1 MLNPCFAKI
10 QQYSSFHTISMKKT
24 LFLQK
29 RNAQQMFDFLDKT
42 LLKWLTNP
50 NVLSQKTTNIIYYS
64 ILIIAVFGISF
75 LLLVISKK
83 LFKRWGKKLA
93 DRTSNTFDD
102 ELYNNNFF
110 TKLSLLI
117 PLTFCNIFIKLIS
130 SNYSINL
137 GFFNS
142 LIKALYVIAFL
153 LLIFTLLDVWNF
165 SYKNKN
171 FESGRS
177 ITNIVQAIKI
187 FLSIICFFI
196 VLSLLFKIKTS
207 KILTALGASS
217 AVLMLVFKD
226 TILGFVAGIQLAF
239 NKMVLVGDWIVM
251 PSHGADGIVIEIS
264 LITVK
269 VQNWN
274 KTVTTIPTY
283 SMISESVTNYRYMRE
298 SGTRMITRSVYID
311 ASTVKF
317 CDEELMER
325 LKKVDYIK
333 RYLDDKATEISSY
346 NSDCHTDT
354 SVVINGRRQT
364 NLGIFRAYIFY
375 YLKNSPN
382 IDKNSDLLVRQKQST
397 NYGIPLEI
405 YAYTSTSSF
414 IPYENIQS
422 DLFDHIYAS
431 IEYFDLKI
439 FQSPAGK
446 DMLHA

>member
-1 MLNPCFAKI
+1 
-10 QQYSSFHTISMKKT
+10 
-24 LFLQK
+24 
-29 RNAQQMFDFLDKT
+29 MFDFLDRT
-42 LLKWLTNP
+42 LLKWLTNT
-50 NVLSQKTTNIIYYS
+50 NIASQKTTYIIYYA
-64 ILIIAVFGISF
+64 ILIIAVLGISF

-102 ELYNNNFF
+102 ELYSNNFF

-117 PLTFCNIFIKLIS
+117 PLTFCDKLIKLIS
-130 SNYSINL
+130 SHYSITL
-137 GFFNS
+137 GFFNA

-153 LLIFTLLDVWNF
+153 LLIFTLLDVWNYR
-165 SYKNKN
+165 YKNKN
-171 FESGRS
+171 FGSGRS

-333 RYLDDKATEISSY
+333 KYLDDKATE
-346 NSDCHTDT
+346 T
-354 SVVINGRRQT
+354 
-364 NLGIFRAYIFY
+364 F
-375 YLKNSPN
+375 
-382 IDKNSDLLVRQKQST
+382 
-397 NYGIPLEI
+397 
-405 YAYTSTSSF
+405 
-414 IPYENIQS
+414 
-422 DLFDHIYAS
+422 
-431 IEYFDLKI
+431 
-439 FQSPAGK
+439 
-446 DMLHA
+446 

>member
-1 MLNPCFAKI
+1 M
-10 QQYSSFHTISMKKT
+10 YE
-24 LFLQK
+24 
-29 RNAQQMFDFLDKT
+29 FLDKT

-50 NVLSQKTTNIIYYS
+50 NVLSQKTSNIIYYA
-64 ILIIAVFGISF
+64 ILIIAALGISY
-75 LLLVISKK
+75 LVLVISKK

-117 PLTFCNIFIKLIS
+117 PLSCCDKLIKQIS
-130 SNYSINL
+130 SHYSINL
-137 GFFNS
+137 GFFNAV
-142 LIKALYVIAFL
+142 INALYVIALL

-165 SYKNKN
+165 RYKSKN

-187 FLSIICFFI
+187 VLIIICSII
-196 VLSLLFKIKTS
+196 VLSLLFNVQTS
-207 KILTALGASS
+207 RILTAIGASS

-239 NKMVLVGDWIVM
+239 NKMVLVGDWIAM
-251 PSHGADGIVIEIS
+251 PSHGADGIVIDIS

-269 VQNWN
+269 IQNWN

-283 SMISESVTNYRYMRE
+283 SMISEPVTNYRYMRE

-317 CDEELMER
+317 CDNELMER

-333 RYLDDKATEISSY
+333 KYLDDKAIEISSY
-346 NSDCHTDT
+346 NSDNHTDT

-364 NLGIFRAYIFY
+364 NLGIFRAYIFN
-375 YLKNSPN
+375 YLKNSPY
-382 IDKNSDLLVRQKQST
+382 IDQNSDLLVRQKQST
-397 NYGIPLEI
+397 NYGIPLEV

-414 IPYENIQS
+414 IPYEGIQS
-422 DLFDHIYAS
+422 DLFDHIFAS

-446 DMLHA
+446 DMLHP

>member
-1 MLNPCFAKI
+1 MLIPNSAKI

-29 RNAQQMFDFLDKT
+29 RNTQQMFDFLDRT
-42 LLKWLTNP
+42 LLKWLTNT
-50 NVLSQKTTNIIYYS
+50 NIASQKTTYIIYYA
-64 ILIIAVFGISF
+64 ILIIAVLGISF

-102 ELYNNNFF
+102 ELYSNNFF

-117 PLTFCNIFIKLIS
+117 PLTFCDKLIKLIS
-130 SNYSINL
+130 SHYSITL
-137 GFFNS
+137 GFFNA

-153 LLIFTLLDVWNF
+153 LLIFTLLDVWNYR
-165 SYKNKN
+165 YKNKN
-171 FESGRS
+171 FGSGRS

-333 RYLDDKATEISSY
+333 KYLDDKATEISSY

-375 YLKNSPN
+375 YLKNSPH
-382 IDKNSDLLVRQKQST
+382 IDNNSDLLVRQKQST

-422 DLFDHIYAS
+422 DIFDHIFAS

-446 DMLHA
+446 DLLHP

>member
-1 MLNPCFAKI
+1 
-10 QQYSSFHTISMKKT
+10 
-24 LFLQK
+24 
-29 RNAQQMFDFLDKT
+29 MFDFLDRT
-42 LLKWLTNP
+42 LLKWLTNT
-50 NVLSQKTTNIIYYS
+50 NVASQKTTYIIYYA
-64 ILIIAVFGISF
+64 ILIIAVLGISF

-102 ELYNNNFF
+102 ELYSNNFF

-117 PLTFCNIFIKLIS
+117 PLTFCDKLIKLIS
-130 SNYSINL
+130 SHYSITL
-137 GFFNS
+137 GFFNA

-153 LLIFTLLDVWNF
+153 LLIFTLLDVWNYR
-165 SYKNKN
+165 YKNKN
-171 FESGRS
+171 FGSGRS

-333 RYLDDKATEISSY
+333 KYLDDKATEISSY

-375 YLKNSPN
+375 YLKNSPH
-382 IDKNSDLLVRQKQST
+382 IDNNSDLLVRQKQST

-422 DLFDHIYAS
+422 DIFDHIFAS

-446 DMLHA
+446 DLLHP

>member
-1 MLNPCFAKI
+1 MLIPNSAKI

-29 RNAQQMFDFLDKT
+29 RNTQQMFDFLDRT
-42 LLKWLTNP
+42 LLKWLTNT
-50 NVLSQKTTNIIYYS
+50 NIASQKTTYIIYYA
-64 ILIIAVFGISF
+64 ILIIAVLGISV

-102 ELYNNNFF
+102 ELYSNNFF

-117 PLTFCNIFIKLIS
+117 PLTFCDKLIKLIS
-130 SNYSINL
+130 SHYSITL
-137 GFFNS
+137 GFFNA

-153 LLIFTLLDVWNF
+153 LLIFTLLDVWNYR
-165 SYKNKN
+165 YKNKN
-171 FESGRS
+171 FGSGRS

-333 RYLDDKATEISSY
+333 KYLDDKATEISSY

-375 YLKNSPN
+375 YLKNSPH
-382 IDKNSDLLVRQKQST
+382 IDNNSDLLVRQKQST

-422 DLFDHIYAS
+422 DIFDHIFAS

-446 DMLHA
+446 DLLHP

>member
-1 MLNPCFAKI
+1 
-10 QQYSSFHTISMKKT
+10 
-24 LFLQK
+24 
-29 RNAQQMFDFLDKT
+29 MFDFLDRT
-42 LLKWLTNP
+42 LLKWLTNT
-50 NVLSQKTTNIIYYS
+50 NIASQKTTYIIYYA
-64 ILIIAVFGISF
+64 ILIIAVLGISF

-102 ELYNNNFF
+102 ELYSNNFF

-117 PLTFCNIFIKLIS
+117 PLTFCDKLIKLIS
-130 SNYSINL
+130 SHYSITL
-137 GFFNS
+137 GFFNA

-153 LLIFTLLDVWNF
+153 LLIFTLLDVWNYR
-165 SYKNKN
+165 YKNKN
-171 FESGRS
+171 FGSGRS

-333 RYLDDKATEISSY
+333 KYLDDKAIEISSY

-375 YLKNSPN
+375 YLKNSPH
-382 IDKNSDLLVRQKQST
+382 IDNNSDLLVRQKQST

-422 DLFDHIYAS
+422 DIFDHIFAS

-446 DMLHA
+446 DLLHP

>member
-1 MLNPCFAKI
+1 MLNPNSAKI

-29 RNAQQMFDFLDKT
+29 RNTQQMFDFLDRT
-42 LLKWLTNP
+42 LLKWLTNT
-50 NVLSQKTTNIIYYS
+50 NVASQKTTYIIYYA
-64 ILIIAVFGISF
+64 ILIIAVLGISF

-102 ELYNNNFF
+102 ELYSNNFF

-117 PLTFCNIFIKLIS
+117 PLTFCDKLIKLIS
-130 SNYSINL
+130 SHYSITL
-137 GFFNS
+137 GFFNA

-153 LLIFTLLDVWNF
+153 LLIFTLLDVWNYR
-165 SYKNKN
+165 YKNKN
-171 FESGRS
+171 FGSGRS

-333 RYLDDKATEISSY
+333 KYLDDKATEISSY

-375 YLKNSPN
+375 YLKNSPH
-382 IDKNSDLLVRQKQST
+382 IDNNSDLLVRQKQST

-422 DLFDHIYAS
+422 DIFDHIFAS

-446 DMLHA
+446 DLLHP

>member
-1 MLNPCFAKI
+1 MLIPNSAKI

-29 RNAQQMFDFLDKT
+29 RNTQQMFDFLDRT
-42 LLKWLTNP
+42 LLKWLTNT
-50 NVLSQKTTNIIYYS
+50 NVASQKTTYIIYYA
-64 ILIIAVFGISF
+64 ILIIAVLGISF

-102 ELYNNNFF
+102 ELYSNNFF

-117 PLTFCNIFIKLIS
+117 PLTFCDKLIKLIS
-130 SNYSINL
+130 SHYSITL
-137 GFFNS
+137 GFFNA

-153 LLIFTLLDVWNF
+153 LLIFTLLDVWNYR
-165 SYKNKN
+165 YKNKN
-171 FESGRS
+171 FGSGRS

-333 RYLDDKATEISSY
+333 KYLDDKATEISSY

-375 YLKNSPN
+375 YLKNSPH
-382 IDKNSDLLVRQKQST
+382 IDNNSDLLVRQKQST

-422 DLFDHIYAS
+422 DIFDHIFAS

-446 DMLHA
+446 DLLHP

>member
-1 MLNPCFAKI
+1 
-10 QQYSSFHTISMKKT
+10 
-24 LFLQK
+24 
-29 RNAQQMFDFLDKT
+29 MFDFLDRT
-42 LLKWLTNP
+42 LLKWLTNT
-50 NVLSQKTTNIIYYS
+50 NIASQKTTYIIYYA
-64 ILIIAVFGISF
+64 ILIIAVLGISF

-102 ELYNNNFF
+102 ELYSNNFF

-117 PLTFCNIFIKLIS
+117 PLTFCDKLIKLIS
-130 SNYSINL
+130 SHYSITL
-137 GFFNS
+137 GFFNA

-153 LLIFTLLDVWNF
+153 LLIFTLLDVWNYR
-165 SYKNKN
+165 YKNKN
-171 FESGRS
+171 FGSGRS

-333 RYLDDKATEISSY
+333 KYLDDKATEISSY

-375 YLKNSPN
+375 YLKNSPH
-382 IDKNSDLLVRQKQST
+382 IDNNSDLLVRQKQST

-422 DLFDHIYAS
+422 DIFDHIFAS

-446 DMLHA
+446 DLLHP

>member
-1 MLNPCFAKI
+1 M
-10 QQYSSFHTISMKKT
+10 
-24 LFLQK
+24 
-29 RNAQQMFDFLDKT
+29 
-42 LLKWLTNP
+42 
-50 NVLSQKTTNIIYYS
+50 
-64 ILIIAVFGISF
+64 
-75 LLLVISKK
+75 
-83 LFKRWGKKLA
+83 
-93 DRTSNTFDD
+93 
-102 ELYNNNFF
+102 
-110 TKLSLLI
+110 
-117 PLTFCNIFIKLIS
+117 
-130 SNYSINL
+130 
-137 GFFNS
+137 
-142 LIKALYVIAFL
+142 IKALYVIAFL
-153 LLIFTLLDVWNF
+153 LLIFTLLDVWNYR
-165 SYKNKN
+165 YKNKN
-171 FESGRS
+171 FGSGRS

-333 RYLDDKATEISSY
+333 KYLDDKATEISSY

-375 YLKNSPN
+375 YLKNSPH
-382 IDKNSDLLVRQKQST
+382 IDNNSDLLVRQKQST

-422 DLFDHIYAS
+422 DIFDHIFAS

-446 DMLHA
+446 DLLHP